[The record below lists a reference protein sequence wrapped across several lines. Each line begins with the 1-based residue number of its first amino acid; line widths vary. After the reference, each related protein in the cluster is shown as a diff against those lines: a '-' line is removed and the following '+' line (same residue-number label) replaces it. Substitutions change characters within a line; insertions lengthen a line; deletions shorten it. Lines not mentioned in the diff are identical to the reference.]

1 MYIYDTFMILQL
13 MFSFLIPLIFTYQ
26 ADSHIGY

>member
-1 MYIYDTFMILQL
+1 MILQL